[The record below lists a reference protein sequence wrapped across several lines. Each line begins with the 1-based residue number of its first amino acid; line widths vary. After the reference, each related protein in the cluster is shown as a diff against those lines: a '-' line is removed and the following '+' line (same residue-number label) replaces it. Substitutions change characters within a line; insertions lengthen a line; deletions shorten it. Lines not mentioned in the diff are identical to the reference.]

1 MVCGVVSTAYDHDP
15 EGDITECDWRQDVSF
30 VSCMEFVSLSLLK
43 SKLLSL
49 AALIAS
55 LLVTAIDK

>member
-1 MVCGVVSTAYDHDP
+1 MVRTAYDLDP
-15 EGDITECDWRQDVSF
+15 EGDITECDLRQDVSF
-30 VSCMEFVSLSLLK
+30 VPCMEFISLSLLK